1 MVFFFPFIVI
11 FCLWAMYEMKK
22 GDRIKQQKTEAFWQ
36 RERDADS
43 VRKQDIS
50 HLDYINIPDDLP
62 VDDSATGDQK
72 KYQDSVMSLR
82 GEKILNLTGM
92 SNTDLKL
99 KYGPANLETLSGCD
113 ARYTILARD
122 TARWG
127 EELYKLG
134 RLKDARRVL
143 EFGISTGTDV
153 SSNYSTLAKVY
164 RDLGEP
170 DRIHDLLAAA
180 MNLNTLMRDSIVSS
194 LNRMIVD
201 DDSDLTKSDT

>member
-1 MVFFFPFIVI
+1 MVFFFPFVVI

-22 GDRIKQQKTEAFWQ
+22 GDRIKQQKTDAFWQ

-50 HLDYINIPDDLP
+50 HLDYVEIPEDLP
-62 VDDSATGDQK
+62 VDDSATGDLK
-72 KYQDSVMSLR
+72 KYQDSVMSLK

-99 KYGPANLETLSGCD
+99 KYGPANLDTLSACD
-113 ARYTILARD
+113 ANYTVLARD

-153 SSNYSTLAKVY
+153 SSNYTILAQVY
-164 RDLGEP
+164 RDLGES
-170 DRIHDLLAAA
+170 DRIHDLLASA
-180 MNLNTLMRDSIVSS
+180 MKLNTLMSGSIVSA
-194 LNRMIVD
+194 LEDMIQNAD
-201 DDSDLTKSDT
+201 TDSHESDA